1 MTANSVCSGWRFNI
15 AIWWFV
21 WLNRIDAICY
31 AMLVLPGVLNI
42 LPHNGLSSLFGIEF
56 ESILLFVYL
65 NPLFDRKFIN
75 LRLTWS
81 FITFHL
87 NCPLKWLMRRTYI
100 VFQFILLSRCINQEI
115 DKYGTW
121 SLSTPSNH
129 LTRSFNITKM
139 WTPRFLVHFTLISS
153 FPTLAIIK
161 LMLAIA

>member
-1 MTANSVCSGWRFNI
+1 MQAVGNSILEMTANSVCSGWRFNI
-15 AIWWFV
+15 AIWWCV

-87 NCPLKWLMRRTYI
+87 NCPLKWLMRRT
-100 VFQFILLSRCINQEI
+100 
-115 DKYGTW
+115 
-121 SLSTPSNH
+121 
-129 LTRSFNITKM
+129 SFFNSYYYHDVLIKK
-139 WTPRFLVHFTLISS
+139 LISMALGVYQHLLTIWHGLL
-153 FPTLAIIK
+153 TLQK
-161 LMLAIA
+161 CEHPVS